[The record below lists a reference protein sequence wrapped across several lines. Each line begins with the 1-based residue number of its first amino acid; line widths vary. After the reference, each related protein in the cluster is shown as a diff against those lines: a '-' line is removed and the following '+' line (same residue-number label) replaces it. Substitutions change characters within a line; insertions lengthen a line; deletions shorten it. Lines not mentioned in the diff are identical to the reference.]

1 MACENCNSGKTKM
14 RTQEEKKA
22 LQNRV
27 NRIAGQINGI
37 NKMIEEDRYC
47 GDVLT
52 QLAAIDKSIKS
63 LASLILENHMHSCVV
78 KAAKEG
84 DDAVI
89 DEVVELFKRFN

>member
-1 MACENCNSGKTKM
+1 MACEYCNSEKTKM
-14 RTQEEKKA
+14 RTAEEKKT

-47 GDVLT
+47 GDILT

-63 LASLILENHMHSCVV
+63 LASVILEAHMHSCVV

-84 DDAVI
+84 DDTVI